1 MSRRFA
7 GRDGDR
13 VQVDVALDMSLTR
26 SSRTLGGPL
35 ANRWL
40 QLLAGIVC
48 MVMISSLQH
57 GWTLF
62 VHPINAKYEWG
73 RTAIQVAFTIF
84 ILSETWLVPFEG
96 WFVDRIGPRPVALLG
111 GALVALAGVISSIA
125 DSLPLLYLGSAFAG
139 IGAGCVYG
147 TCLGNALKW
156 FPDHRGLAAG
166 LTVAGYGVGSAF
178 MLIPLHDTIQQ
189 QGYESAFLWFGV
201 VQGAVVAVAALML
214 VKPPNHPKTPPSHVF
229 QSARDHTP
237 MQVLRSPLFWVLFLM
252 SLLVTAAGLTF
263 TAHLAAIA
271 RNFQVAGL
279 PVTLLGV
286 TLPALTFALTLD
298 RITNG
303 VARPLCG
310 WLSDYIGREN
320 TMFFAFGLGA
330 LSIFAFGRWGHDP
343 TTFVLLA
350 GAVFFAWG
358 EVASLFPATCTDYFG
373 PGYATTNAGMLHTA
387 KGVAAI
393 LVPLAAPLVDA
404 TGDWGM
410 VFTIA
415 VSMNV
420 AAAVLGIAVL
430 RPLRAA
436 RLTASQAAD

>member
-1 MSRRFA
+1 M
-7 GRDGDR
+7 
-13 VQVDVALDMSLTR
+13 
-26 SSRTLGGPL
+26 LGVPL

-40 QLLAGIVC
+40 QLVAGMVC

-73 RTAIQVAFTIF
+73 RAAIQVAFTIF

-111 GALVALAGVISSIA
+111 GALVALAGIVSSFA
-125 DSLPLLYLGSAFAG
+125 DSLPLLYLGSALAG

-166 LTVAGYGVGSAF
+166 LTVAGYGIGSAF
-178 MLIPLHDTIQQ
+178 MLIPLHDTIQH
-189 QGYESAFLWFGV
+189 QGYEAAFLWFGV
-201 VQGAVVAVAALML
+201 VQGAVVGVTALML

-229 QSARDHTP
+229 QSARDYTP

-330 LSIFAFGRWGHDP
+330 LSIFAFGRWGHDA
-343 TTFVLLA
+343 TMFVLLV

-373 PGYATTNAGMLHTA
+373 PAYATTNAGMLHTA
-387 KGVAAI
+387 KGFAAI
-393 LVPLAAPLVDA
+393 LVPLAAPLVDV
-404 TGDWGM
+404 TGDWDM

-420 AAAVLGIAVL
+420 VAAVLGIAVL
-430 RPLRAA
+430 RPLRAM
-436 RLTASQAAD
+436 RLTASQAAE

>member
-1 MSRRFA
+1 
-7 GRDGDR
+7 
-13 VQVDVALDMSLTR
+13 MSL
-26 SSRTLGGPL
+26 SRTSRTAVNPF

-62 VHPINAKYEWG
+62 VHPINAKHEWG
-73 RTAIQVAFTIF
+73 RAAIQVAFTIF
-84 ILSETWLVPFEG
+84 ILSETWLVPSEG
-96 WFVDRIGPRPVALLG
+96 WFVDRVGPRPVALLG
-111 GALVALAGVISSIA
+111 GGLVALAGIVNSKA
-125 DSLPLLYLGSAFAG
+125 DSLPLLYLGAAFAG

-156 FPDHRGLAAG
+156 FPDRRGLAAG
-166 LTVAGYGVGSAF
+166 LTVAGYGIGSAF
-178 MLIPLHDTIQQ
+178 MLIPLHDTIDQH
-189 QGYESAFLWFGV
+189 GYEAAFLWFGLG
-201 VQGAVVAVAALML
+201 QGAIVLLAALAL
-214 VKPPNHPKTPPSHVF
+214 VKPPDHPKAPPSHVF
-229 QSARDHTP
+229 QSARDCTP
-237 MQVLRSPLFWVLFLM
+237 TQVLRSPLFWVLFLM
-252 SLLVTAAGLTF
+252 SLLVTSAGLIF

-279 PVTLLGV
+279 PVTLLGA

-303 VARPLCG
+303 LARPLCG

-320 TMFFAFGLGA
+320 TMFFAFALGA

-343 TTFVLLA
+343 VAFVLLA

-373 PGYATTNAGMLHTA
+373 PAYATTNAGMLHTA
-387 KGVAAI
+387 KGFAAI
-393 LVPLAAPLVDA
+393 LVPLVAPLVDA
-404 TGDWGM
+404 TGDWDM

-415 VSMNV
+415 VAMNV
-420 AAAVLGIAVL
+420 VAAVVGIAVL
-430 RPLRAA
+430 RPLRLA
-436 RLTASQAAD
+436 RLTPSRAAG

>member
-1 MSRRFA
+1 
-7 GRDGDR
+7 
-13 VQVDVALDMSLTR
+13 MSLTK
-26 SSRTLGGPL
+26 SSRTLVGPL

-73 RTAIQVAFTIF
+73 RGAIQVAFTIF

-96 WFVDRIGPRPVALLG
+96 WFVDRIGPRPVALFG
-111 GALVALAGVISSIA
+111 GALVALAGLISSIA

-147 TCLGNALKW
+147 SCLGNALKW
-156 FPDHRGLAAG
+156 FPDRRGLAAG

-189 QGYESAFLWFGV
+189 DGYESAFLWFGV
-201 VQGAVVAVAALML
+201 IQGAIVCVAALLL
-214 VKPPNHPKTPPSHVF
+214 VKPPNHPATPPSHVY
-229 QSARDHTP
+229 QSARDFTP
-237 MQVLRSPLFWVLFLM
+237 TQVLRSPLFWVLFLM

-350 GAVFFAWG
+350 SAVFFAWG

-373 PGYATTNAGMLHTA
+373 PAYATTNAGMLHTA
-387 KGVAAI
+387 KGFAAI
-393 LVPLAAPLVDA
+393 LVPLVGTLVEA
-404 TGDWGM
+404 TGDWDM

-420 AAAVLGIAVL
+420 VAAILGIAVL

-436 RLTASQAAD
+436 RLVAPQAAD

>member
-1 MSRRFA
+1 M
-7 GRDGDR
+7 
-13 VQVDVALDMSLTR
+13 
-26 SSRTLGGPL
+26 
-35 ANRWL
+35 
-40 QLLAGIVC
+40 AGIVC

-62 VHPINAKYEWG
+62 VHPINVKYEWG
-73 RTAIQVAFTIF
+73 RAAIQVAFTIF
-84 ILSETWLVPFEG
+84 ILAETLLVPIEG
-96 WFVDRIGPRPVALLG
+96 WFVDRLGPRPVALLG
-111 GALVALAGVISSIA
+111 GLLVALSWSLNSFA
-125 DSLPLLYLGSAFAG
+125 DTLPLLYLGAALGG

-178 MLIPLHDTIQQ
+178 TLIPLHQTIEQN
-189 QGYESAFLWFGV
+189 GYEAAFLWFGLG
-201 VQGAVVAVAALML
+201 QGVAVMLVALML
-214 VKPPNHPKTPPSHVF
+214 VKPGAKAQLPPAHVF
-229 QSARDHTP
+229 QSAREYAP
-237 MQVLRSPLFWVLFLM
+237 REVLRSPLFWLLFVM

-271 RNFQVAGL
+271 RNFEVADL
-279 PVTLLGV
+279 PVSLLGV

-320 TMFFAFGLGA
+320 TMCFAFALGA
-330 LSIFAFGRWGHDP
+330 ASIFAFARWGDDP
-343 TTFVLLA
+343 LTFVLLA

-373 PGYATTNAGMLHTA
+373 AAYATTNAGMLHTA

-393 LVPLAAPLVDA
+393 LVPLADPLVRA
-404 TGDWGM
+404 TGGWQM

-415 VSMNV
+415 VVMNLI
-420 AAAVLGIAVL
+420 AAILGVAVL

-436 RLTASQAAD
+436 RLKASPATS

>member
-1 MSRRFA
+1 
-7 GRDGDR
+7 
-13 VQVDVALDMSLTR
+13 MSLTKT
-26 SSRTLGGPL
+26 SRTPAGPL

-40 QLLAGIVC
+40 QLLAGILC

-62 VHPINAKYEWG
+62 VHPINVKYEWG
-73 RTAIQVAFTIF
+73 RGAIQVASTVF

-96 WFVDRIGPRPVALLG
+96 WFVDRMGPRPVALIG
-111 GALVALAGVISSIA
+111 GTLVALSGIMNSLA

-147 TCLGNALKW
+147 TSLGNALKW
-156 FPDHRGLAAG
+156 FPDRRGLAAG
-166 LTVAGYGVGSAF
+166 LTVAGYGLGSAF
-178 MLIPLHDTIQQ
+178 MVIPLHDTIQNE
-189 QGYESAFLWFGV
+189 GYEAAFLWFNV
-201 VQGAVVAVAALML
+201 IQGIIVCLAALML
-214 VKPPNHPKTPPSHVF
+214 VKPPNHPAAPPSHVF
-229 QSARDHTP
+229 QSARDSTP
-237 MQVLRSPLFWVLFLM
+237 IQVLRSPLFWVLFLM

-271 RNFQVAGL
+271 RNFQVAGV
-279 PVTLLGV
+279 PVTMLGV

-320 TMFFAFGLGA
+320 TMFFAFALGA

-343 TTFVLLA
+343 MAFVLLA

-373 PGYATTNAGMLHTA
+373 PAYATTNAGMLHTA
-387 KGVAAI
+387 KGFAAI
-393 LVPLAAPLVDA
+393 LVPLVDPLVRA
-404 TGDWGM
+404 TGDWEM

-415 VSMNV
+415 VGMNIV
-420 AAAVLGIAVL
+420 AAIVGIAVL

-436 RLTASQAAD
+436 RLTAATQAAD